1 MVKPYHHHLFE
12 NAGHDAL
19 FAEAAVTLDTATALG
34 EPSTLHRG
42 GNNDYDVPKNQHV
55 STADTGIP
63 KGAQPKFGATPS
75 CGQDDW
81 NSMLF
86 SLLLFKARWGDF
98 NVPPNDPENASLH
111 DWVLEQRALYK
122 LSQENGGE
130 DDSTPSGGLTPDRI
144 SVLDTIGF
152 TWNIRGDVFW
162 QKQYDALVA
171 YKTEHGDVK
180 VPRLFSKNPKLGEW
194 VTEQR
199 RQLKAKL
206 DGRPSMMTD
215 ERKEKLDA
223 IGFVWKVRERAD
235 WNDRYEQLLE
245 FKKEN
250 GHCVVPQHYTQNRAL
265 GKWVAKQREQ
275 YRFYHAGRH
284 SFLTEERIDLLKSL
298 GFVWRVKGKGK
309 EILEEQC
316 DHDDDDDIDD
326 DEEQDSA
333 PKTKRKKNSKTE
345 VNKDEITTDH
355 DTQEDDTDVVL
366 QPDALHHEMEVRIA
380 DDVDLDMKMAPSM
393 QNVQRR
399 IDEMP
404 STGNMNGMGL
414 LASVTKRM
422 NGPAAGPST
431 VPAAAIGHVPGFPSL
446 PDQQRFFAQQQ
457 QAARATMASL
467 AAQANQHQRE
477 IAQQAAMVNSQTMA
491 DIAAALARQSRFGNG
506 FASATG
512 MGGFNVDSGDD
523 TEANFR
529 AFSRMM

>member
-1 MVKPYHHHLFE
+1 MVKPYHNDAFE
-12 NAGHDAL
+12 NQGENAL
-19 FAEAAVTLDTATALG
+19 FIEAAE
-34 EPSTLHRG
+34 EPSTFDRG
-42 GNNDYDVPKNQHV
+42 GSHDYDVPNTQHGSAVDIGIQEGAPPKCSDGLSANQDH
-55 STADTGIP
+55 
-63 KGAQPKFGATPS
+63 
-75 CGQDDW
+75 W

-86 SLLLFKARWGDF
+86 YLLLFKARWGDF
-98 NVPPNDPENASLH
+98 NVPSNDPAHVALH
-111 DWVLEQRALYK
+111 EWVLEQRALYK
-122 LSQENGGE
+122 QHQESGGE
-130 DDSTPSGGLTPDRI
+130 VDSPSSGGLTPDRI

-162 QKQYDALVA
+162 QKQFDALVA
-171 YKTEHGDVK
+171 YKNEHGDVK

-194 VTEQR
+194 VTDQR

-309 EILEEQC
+309 ETLEEQC
-316 DHDDDDDIDD
+316 ENEDYD
-326 DEEQDSA
+326 DEEEEEDST
-333 PKTKRKKNSKTE
+333 PKKKSKRNRKTE
-345 VNKDEITTDH
+345 VVEKDDIASDPDNEA
-355 DTQEDDTDVVL
+355 DDSDGGL
-366 QPDALHHEMEVRIA
+366 QADALRHELEASTA
-380 DDVDLDMKMAPSM
+380 DDINLDMKMTPVL
-393 QNVQRR
+393 QNIQHR
-399 IDEMP
+399 INDIP

-414 LASVTKRM
+414 LASVTNRM
-422 NGPAAGPST
+422 NGPAT
-431 VPAAAIGHVPGFPSL
+431 VPAGAIGHVPAFPSL
-446 PDQQRFFAQQQ
+446 PDQQLYFAQQQ
-457 QAARATMASL
+457 HAARATMASL
-467 AAQANQHQRE
+467 AAQANQHQRD
-477 IAQQAAMVNSQTMA
+477 IAQQAAMVNSQTMS

-506 FASATG
+506 FPSAAG
-512 MGGFNVDSGDD
+512 MGAFNLDGDD
-523 TEANFR
+523 MEANFR
-529 AFSRMM
+529 AFSRMI

>member
-12 NAGHDAL
+12 NSGHDAL
-19 FAEAAVTLDTATALG
+19 FIEAAEAAVTIDNATA
-34 EPSTLHRG
+34 EDELHPDS
-42 GNNDYDVPKNQHV
+42 NKDFDVSKKQHV
-55 STADTGIP
+55 SPP
-63 KGAQPKFGATPS
+63 KYGAALPDNQES
-75 CGQDDW
+75 W

-86 SLLLFKARWGDF
+86 CLLLFKARWGDF
-98 NVPPNDPENASLH
+98 NVPHNDPDHTALH
-111 DWVLEQRALYK
+111 AWVLEQRALYK
-122 LSQENGGE
+122 LHQEKGE
-130 DDSTPSGGLTPDRI
+130 DVGTPSSGGLTPDRI

-171 YKTEHGDVK
+171 YKNEHGDVK

-194 VTEQR
+194 VTDQR

-309 EILEEQC
+309 EALGEQC
-316 DHDDDDDIDD
+316 NDEDYEDD
-326 DEEQDSA
+326 DEDEDSV
-333 PKTKRKKNSKTE
+333 PKKKIKVNMETE
-345 VNKDEITTDH
+345 VDKDDIAIDH
-355 DTQEDDTDVVL
+355 DNQEDDTHVGL
-366 QPDALHHEMEVRIA
+366 QPDALRHEMEVSKA
-380 DDVDLDMKMAPSM
+380 DDVDLDIKMAPAL

-399 IDEMP
+399 ISDIP
-404 STGNMNGMGL
+404 STGNMNGMGF
-414 LASVTKRM
+414 LASVTNRM
-422 NGPAAGPST
+422 NGAATAPASVAGG
-431 VPAAAIGHVPGFPSL
+431 AIGHVPAFNSL

-457 QAARATMASL
+457 HAATMASL
-467 AAQANQHQRE
+467 AAPFHQRE

-506 FASATG
+506 FGSAAG
-512 MGGFNVDSGDD
+512 MSAFNVDGGDEF
-523 TEANFR
+523 EANYR